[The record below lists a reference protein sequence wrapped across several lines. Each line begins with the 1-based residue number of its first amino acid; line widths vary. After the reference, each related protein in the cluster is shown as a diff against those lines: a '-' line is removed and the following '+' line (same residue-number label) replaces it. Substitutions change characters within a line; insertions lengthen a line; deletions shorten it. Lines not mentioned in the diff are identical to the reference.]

1 MVTYFYRYLFSP
13 LASWAPNGS
22 HIAAANAVNGMQ
34 CVAAVISRDNWSSDL
49 SLVGH
54 ELPVEVAVS
63 VYTIAKM
70 MLFKRHS

>member
-1 MVTYFYRYLFSP
+1 M
-13 LASWAPNGS
+13 ASWAPNGS

-54 ELPVEVAVS
+54 DLPVEVAVS
-63 VYTIAKM
+63 GDTVAEMT
-70 MLFKRHS
+70 LFKLHS